1 MVKIADTHLHSW
13 DLGKLQYSWLTPEAG
28 ILYNTYLPGDL
39 EQEKNSVGISAA
51 ILVQSDNSV
60 EDTMY
65 MFAQAKKHEWIK
77 GVVAWLPLHDPEKT
91 EMILRST
98 YLKEPSFKGVRHL
111 MHLEKDNWLLQ
122 VQVLESLKILA
133 SHDIAFD
140 AIGIN
145 HQQFESIIQASS
157 LVPSLRV
164 VIDHLNQPPLS
175 DRRKMVEWK
184 QLMKE
189 ASGIP
194 SVHVKIS
201 GLGTIQRPPGM
212 TLSEAIRPAVA
223 IALETFGTQRCF
235 CGGDW
240 PISLMDASYSG
251 TWAAYKETVDSIIG
265 DSASDE
271 RILYDNATY
280 FYRLGG

>member
-1 MVKIADTHLHSW
+1 MVKILDTHLHSW
-13 DLGKLQYSWLTPEAG
+13 DLEKLNYSWLTPEAG
-28 ILYNTYLPGDL
+28 ILYNTFLPEDL
-39 EQEKNSVGISAA
+39 EEEKKSVGISAA

-65 MFAQAKKHEWIK
+65 MFEQAERHEWIK
-77 GVVAWLPLHDPEKT
+77 GVVAWLPLYDPKKT
-91 EMILRST
+91 EMILRSS
-98 YLKEPSFKGVRHL
+98 YLKEATFKGVRHL
-111 MHLEKDNWLLQ
+111 MHLEKGDWLLQ
-122 VQVLESLKILA
+122 DQVLESLKILA

-145 HQQFESIIQASS
+145 NQQFKSIIQASS

-175 DRRKMVEWK
+175 DRRAMDEWK

-201 GLGTIQRPPGM
+201 GLGTIQRPVGM
-212 TLSEAIRPAVA
+212 NLSEAIRPAVA
-223 IALETFGTQRCF
+223 IALETFGVRRCV

-240 PISLMDASYSG
+240 PISLLDTSYTS
-251 TWAAYKETVDSIIG
+251 TWTAYKEVLGALVGESI
-265 DSASDE
+265 AVE
-271 RILYDNATY
+271 QVLYVNALQ
-280 FYRLGG
+280 FYRLGE